1 MAKALREAMLASV
14 VMTNKMGL
22 KPDTRWG
29 DIQVVS
35 SGGQQTPIHG
45 GPGTLGI
52 YNAIQSVPRE
62 DGKLEVVSGTSYL
75 QVVTFDEKGPH
86 AQGLLAFSLSSDP
99 VSKYSRDQT
108 EAFSKKQWSVLP
120 FTEQQIKADPQYQVQ
135 NVSEAADK
143 GGKVAAR

>member
-1 MAKALREAMLASV
+1 MAP
-14 VMTNKMGL
+14 T
-22 KPDTRWG
+22 
-29 DIQVVS
+29 
-35 SGGQQTPIHG
+35 
-45 GPGTLGI
+45 
-52 YNAIQSVPRE
+52 
-62 DGKLEVVSGTSYL
+62 
-75 QVVTFDEKGPH
+75 
-86 AQGLLAFSLSSDP
+86 LAFSLSSDP